1 MKAVSVTELKKE
13 LKLHSQQ
20 ELIDLCLHLAK
31 FKKENKELLTYLL
44 YESHNEH
51 EYIRV
56 IKEEIDLGF
65 DELNIN
71 TLYFAKKGCRKIL
84 RATKKYIR
92 YSKKKET
99 EADLLIYFCSKLTK
113 LRSSYKRSQQM
124 INMFE
129 QQIKMATK
137 AISSLHED
145 LQYDF
150 QLELEQLRNEYPSIG
165 SFY

>member
-1 MKAVSVTELKKE
+1 MKAVSVSELKKE

-56 IKEEIDLGF
+56 IKEEIDLAIS
-65 DELNIN
+65 ELNVN
-71 TLYFAKKGCRKIL
+71 TLYFTKKGCRKIL
-84 RATKKYIR
+84 RSTKKYIR

-99 EADLLIYFCSKLTK
+99 EAELLMYFCSKLTK

-129 QQIKMATK
+129 QQMKMATK
-137 AISSLHED
+137 AISTLHED

-150 QLELEQLRNEYPSIG
+150 QQELELLREAYPSRSSI
-165 SFY
+165 Y